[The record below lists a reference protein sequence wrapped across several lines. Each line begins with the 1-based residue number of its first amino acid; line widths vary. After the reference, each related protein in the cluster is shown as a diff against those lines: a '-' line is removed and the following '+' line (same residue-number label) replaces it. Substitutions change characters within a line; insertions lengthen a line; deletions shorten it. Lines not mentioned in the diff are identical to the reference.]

1 MGILFFCYSTHHG
14 DLIFLNKHTAWGFYF
29 SVTAHSRELCC
40 SVTAHSMGILF
51 FCKNTHHGDSIFLLQ
66 HTAWGLKF
74 FCKNTQHGDS
84 IFLLQDTAG
93 NSIVLLQHTAWAF
106 YCSVTAHS
114 MGIILFCYSMHVARD
129 PIALLKHIPW
139 DSIVLVDHETGD
151 KNPFETP
158 GVATCAI
165 LLSYFI

>member
-1 MGILFFCYSTHHG
+1 
-14 DLIFLNKHTAWGFYF
+14 
-29 SVTAHSRELCC
+29 
-40 SVTAHSMGILF
+40 
-51 FCKNTHHGDSIFLLQ
+51 
-66 HTAWGLKF
+66 
-74 FCKNTQHGDS
+74 
-84 IFLLQDTAG
+84 
-93 NSIVLLQHTAWAF
+93 
-106 YCSVTAHS
+106 
-114 MGIILFCYSMHVARD
+114 MHVARD

>member
-1 MGILFFCYSTHHG
+1 MGILFFCYRTQQ
-14 DLIFLNKHTAWGFYF
+14 
-29 SVTAHSRELCC
+29 
-40 SVTAHSMGILF
+40 GILL
-51 FCKNTHHGDSIFLLQ
+51 FCYS
-66 HTAWGLKF
+66 
-74 FCKNTQHGDS
+74 TQHGH
-84 IFLLQDTAG
+84 
-93 NSIVLLQHTAWAF
+93 SIVLLQHTAWAF